1 MPSME
6 EVARHNKT
14 LEQKKQIITNV
25 TKDYNALEQKMESA
39 QTQIYKDYLNFK
51 LKQKKDYLS
60 KIYTPY
66 STEQKNIKVIKSIYN
81 TLLRKKGVCEEY
93 TYSYEF
99 LLQGLGIRSYYITVY
114 KDKAQYAHAIN
125 LVEIME
131 EGKLVLYVADLTKG
145 VMTRANKENLIWA
158 W

>member
-25 TKDYNALEQKMESA
+25 TKDYNTLEQKMESA

-60 KIYTPY
+60 
-66 STEQKNIKVIKSIYN
+66 
-81 TLLRKKGVCEEY
+81 
-93 TYSYEF
+93 
-99 LLQGLGIRSYYITVY
+99 
-114 KDKAQYAHAIN
+114 
-125 LVEIME
+125 
-131 EGKLVLYVADLTKG
+131 
-145 VMTRANKENLIWA
+145 
-158 W
+158 